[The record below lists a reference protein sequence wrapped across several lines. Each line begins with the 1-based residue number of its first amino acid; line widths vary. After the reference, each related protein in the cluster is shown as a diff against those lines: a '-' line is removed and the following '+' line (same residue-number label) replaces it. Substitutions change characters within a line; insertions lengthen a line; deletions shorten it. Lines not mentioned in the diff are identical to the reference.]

1 MCLASLTGLG
11 HASFLIEAADGLRL
25 LTDPY
30 DPDLLGLRPIAERA
44 DVVIRSSAD
53 DRAHAWVNGLPGEPL
68 VITATAPP
76 LENIR
81 GLNLR
86 TIPSR
91 EGSDKPQ
98 PRDNAMYRFVID
110 GIEIAHF
117 GDVGNRLSRSQLQQ
131 FCGIDVALVPVGGP
145 PTIPLP
151 DLHAA
156 LAVLQPK
163 LVIPMHYRIPGA
175 KPRMLPVTDFTA
187 RYRPD
192 QVTWAKMP
200 TLEMTRADRAGPM
213 RLVVLP
219 PRQVGG

>member
-1 MCLASLTGLG
+1 MGLASWTWLG
-11 HASFLIEAADGLRL
+11 HASFLIEAADGFRL

-30 DPDLLGLRPIAERA
+30 DPEILGLRPIAERA

-53 DRAHAWVNGLPGEPL
+53 DRAHACVDGLPGEPL

-76 LENIR
+76 EQDVR

-131 FCGIDVALVPVGGP
+131 LWGIDIALVPVGGP

-187 RYRPD
+187 HYRPD
-192 QVTWAKMP
+192 QVTWAPAP
-200 TLEMTRADRAGPM
+200 TLKLSRADLTGPM

-219 PRQVGG
+219 PRQIGG